1 MEKTEDFD
9 LLELQELALK
19 HKELKRQKTLEEKRM
34 IVKAHLLNHVPVS
47 QLSKEFGIWDH
58 GFTSCLTPVTT
69 NKYKIIRNRS
79 RSRMNYLRKR

>member
-58 GFTSCLTPVTT
+58 GVGSEVNPESC
-69 NKYKIIRNRS
+69 
-79 RSRMNYLRKR
+79 

>member
-58 GFTSCLTPVTT
+58 GELRTMCNTETS
-69 NKYKIIRNRS
+69 KS
-79 RSRMNYLRKR
+79 DQ